1 MSTLIT
7 ADVLVTGDEVLRP
20 GWIEVTGDTV
30 SALGAG
36 APPQDVQD
44 AATAQDVLALGEVTV
59 VPGFVD
65 MHVHGGGGGAFP
77 VATDEETATAV
88 AMHAAHGTTTIMA
101 SLVSA
106 HPDELLREVDVL
118 SAHVR
123 DGLVGG
129 IHLEGPWL
137 SPAKKGAHDPTAL
150 RHPGHPDAGELT
162 RVLDAARG
170 TVRMVTFA
178 PELDG
183 ALDAVRRTVD
193 AGAVAAVG
201 HTDASYEQT
210 LAAIDAGARVGTH
223 LFNAMRPV
231 HHREPGPVTALVEDP
246 RVTVE
251 MIGDGVHLH
260 PSLYRGVCD
269 LVGPDRVTLV
279 TDAMAAA
286 GMPDGSYRLGT
297 LGVDVTGGVA
307 HVAGTDTIAGST
319 ATMDQLFRFA
329 VEHGAAARDGED
341 ADGDRDAALLQAVR
355 QTSVNPARAVGFP
368 TVGLHVG
375 GRADLVVLDTTLQVS
390 TVMRGG
396 ELLSP
401 LTTR

>member
-1 MSTLIT
+1 MLIT
-7 ADVLVTGDEVLRP
+7 ADTLVTGEEVLHP
-20 GWIEVTGDTV
+20 GWVAVNDGTVTG
-30 SALGAG
+30 LGQG
-36 APPQDVQD
+36 APPRPTGDGDLV
-44 AATAQDVLALGEVTV
+44 LGEATV

-118 SAHVR
+118 SGHVR
-123 DGLVGG
+123 DGLIGG

-137 SPAKKGAHDPTAL
+137 APSKKGAHDPTAL
-150 RHPGHPDAGELT
+150 RQPGHPDPGEIT
-162 RVLDAARG
+162 RVLEAARG
-170 TVRMVTFA
+170 TVRMVTVA

-183 ALDAVRRTVD
+183 AMDAIRQVVD
-193 AGAVAAVG
+193 TGAVAAVG

-260 PSLYRGVCD
+260 PSLYRGVCE

-297 LGVDVTGGVA
+297 LDVDVVDSVA
-307 HVAGTDTIAGST
+307 RVAGTDTIAGST

-329 VEHGAAARDGED
+329 VDHGP
-341 ADGDRDAALLQAVR
+341 ADPDAALLQAVR

-368 TVGLHVG
+368 TAGLHAG
-375 GRADLVVLDTTLQVS
+375 GRADLVVLDAGLQVQL
-390 TVMRGG
+390 VIRGG
-396 ELLSP
+396 EQVLA
-401 LTTR
+401 R